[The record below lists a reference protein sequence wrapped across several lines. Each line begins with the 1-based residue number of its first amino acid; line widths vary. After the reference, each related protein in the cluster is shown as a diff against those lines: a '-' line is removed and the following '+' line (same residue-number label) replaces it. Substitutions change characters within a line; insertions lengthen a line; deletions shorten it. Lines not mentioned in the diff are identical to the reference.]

1 MSQFQLFPSPSDS
14 RPSKELPRVPK
25 KPAIKTHTEM
35 RPMEEIRDKSSPTE
49 AVIFKLIQDTHTSIR
64 PPAKA
69 MSRSNPVSIPDTI
82 RERETSK
89 SPLRHDRHK
98 RSAERVGSPSH
109 SVKSASLQ
117 SSLPAAAPVVPMKST
132 FPRYNYDLPMNQQHY
147 YQEPSFNSHWEL
159 SRSET
164 ETPPPEIDR
173 ALGPKTV
180 PASVLNFPAG
190 VLDPVERYSTQE
202 ELQSLWEIANG
213 QRPQSLPGTFNLCVD
228 RIDANTLTFG
238 DPKSPFYTL
247 RATSANDISI
257 IRKHPSKQDSSVPV
271 MNLKL
276 EDKSRRQP
284 PCDGLVSILFP
295 RLAAILAIDQA
306 AEVAEEL
313 RLSPIEAAKAEG
325 EALKR
330 VAAQESCKLLWNQ
343 SKRVYELHHPA
354 LCKQQPPALVGAAGI
369 PLSPVRSK
377 YSGVLHIT
385 VSSLPKEGGC
395 SQPPTIL
402 VTTPLP
408 ADVVETGAMAATP
421 RTSTLPLTDA
431 DEPLASLDLRTMT
444 LSLATGSIA
453 ATIPSLY
460 AVDCLVSA
468 LLTVAVSDESTRPVL
483 EGLKLYDQGLSTP
496 PSSTPREEMITALA
510 EQEDAKEG
518 SQLWSKVKSQP
529 KSDDRKGYHF
539 WKRGPKKPKAQKAII
554 EEFDMDKY
562 GRYQGGS
569 REGEELPRIT
579 RGCLRVLFWGFN
591 VVVHGLTMVVK
602 GIAWMVVNLTRCC
615 ATDSHIS

>member
-1 MSQFQLFPSPSDS
+1 MNQFQLFPSPSDS
-14 RPSKELPRVPK
+14 RPSKELPRVPR
-25 KPAIKTHTEM
+25 KPTMKTPTDM

-49 AVIFKLIQDTHTSIR
+49 AVIFKLIEDTHTRIKS
-64 PPAKA
+64 PPKA
-69 MSRSNPVSIPDTI
+69 MSRSNPVSIPETI

-98 RSAERVGSPSH
+98 RPTERVGSPSR
-109 SVKSASLQ
+109 SVR
-117 SSLPAAAPVVPMKST
+117 SSPQNSSPAAAPVVPMKST
-132 FPRYNYDLPMNQQHY
+132 FPRYNFDLPMYQQHY
-147 YQEPSFNSHWEL
+147 YPDPPFNGHWDL
-159 SRSET
+159 PRSES

-180 PASVLNFPAG
+180 PASVLNFPVG

-213 QRPQSLPGTFNLCVD
+213 QRPQSLPGTFNLCLE
-228 RIDANTLTFG
+228 RIDANILSFG

-247 RATSANDISI
+247 QTNSKSDISI
-257 IRKHPSKQDSSVPV
+257 IRKHPSKHDSSVPV

-276 EDKSRRQP
+276 EDKSRRHP
-284 PCDGLVSILFP
+284 PYDGLISILFP
-295 RLAAILAIDQA
+295 RLAGILAIDQA
-306 AEVAEEL
+306 AEVAGEL
-313 RLSPIEAAKAEG
+313 RLSPTEATKAEG

-354 LCKQQPPALVGAAGI
+354 LCKQPPALVGAAGI

-385 VSSLPKEGGC
+385 VSSLSKEGEF

-408 ADVVETGAMAATP
+408 ANAVETGAMAATP

-444 LSLATGSIA
+444 LSLATGSIV

-483 EGLKLYDQGLSTP
+483 EGLKLYDQVT
-496 PSSTPREEMITALA
+496 SSSPVSSPKEMITTLA
-510 EQEDAKEG
+510 EREDAKEG
-518 SQLWSKVKSQP
+518 SQLWLKVKSQSN
-529 KSDDRKGYHF
+529 SDDRKRHQF
-539 WKRGPKKPKAQKAII
+539 WSRKSKGPKNRTIVV

-562 GRYQGGS
+562 GRYQGGPQ
-569 REGEELPRIT
+569 EGEELPRIT
-579 RGCLRVLFWGFN
+579 QGCLRVLFWGYN
-591 VVVHGLTMVVK
+591 VVVHGITMVVK
-602 GIAWMVVNLTRCC
+602 GIAWMLVNLTRCC
-615 ATDSHIS
+615 ATDSHTL

>member
-1 MSQFQLFPSPSDS
+1 
-14 RPSKELPRVPK
+14 
-25 KPAIKTHTEM
+25 
-35 RPMEEIRDKSSPTE
+35 MEELRDKSSPTE
-49 AVIFKLIQDTHTSIR
+49 AVIFKLIEDTHTSIK
-64 PPAKA
+64 PPPKA
-69 MSRSNPVSIPDTI
+69 MSRSTPVSIPETI
-82 RERETSK
+82 RERESSK
-89 SPLRHDRHK
+89 SPLRHGRHK
-98 RSAERVGSPSH
+98 RPTERVGSPSY
-109 SVKSASLQ
+109 STRSDPPQNNS
-117 SSLPAAAPVVPMKST
+117 PAAAPVVPMKST
-132 FPRYNYDLPMNQQHY
+132 VPRYNFNPLRNQQHY
-147 YQEPSFNSHWEL
+147 YPEPSFDDHWGL
-159 SRSET
+159 ARSET

-190 VLDPVERYSTQE
+190 VLDPVERYSTEE

-213 QRPQSLPGTFNLCVD
+213 QRPRSQPAAFDLCVE
-228 RIDANTLTFG
+228 RIDTNTLVFG
-238 DPKSPFYTL
+238 DPRVPFYTL
-247 RATSANDISI
+247 RTTSEKDISI

-284 PCDGLVSILFP
+284 PYDGLVSILFP

-313 RLSPIEAAKAEG
+313 RLSATEATQVEG

-330 VAAQESCKLLWNQ
+330 AAAQESRKLLWNQ
-343 SKRVYELHHPA
+343 SRRVYELHHPA

-385 VSSLPKEGGC
+385 VSSLSKEGEH

-408 ADVVETGAMAATP
+408 ANAVETGAMAATP

-444 LSLATGSIA
+444 LSLATGSIV

-468 LLTVAVSDESTRPVL
+468 LLAVAVSDESTRPVL
-483 EGLKLYDQGLSTP
+483 EGLKLYDQG
-496 PSSTPREEMITALA
+496 PSSPSLSSPRREMITTLA
-510 EQEDAKEG
+510 EREDAKEG
-518 SQLWSKVKSQP
+518 SQLWSKVKSQHDSDGRKWYQFWSRKP
-529 KSDDRKGYHF
+529 KRPKDRK
-539 WKRGPKKPKAQKAII
+539 IVV

-569 REGEELPRIT
+569 REGEELPPIA

-591 VVVHGLTMVVK
+591 VVVHGLAMVIK
-602 GIAWMVVNLTRCC
+602 GVAWMVVNLTRCC
-615 ATDSHIS
+615 ATDSHTS